1 MEMVNKCQTILI
13 ADHMANVVLH
23 LLIQWNNHQFLG
35 RVIMDYQNEIQYYL
49 YKFISKEKIKID
61 VKYMEIRT
69 AK

>member
-1 MEMVNKCQTILI
+1 MV
-13 ADHMANVVLH
+13 
-23 LLIQWNNHQFLG
+23 
-35 RVIMDYQNEIQYYL
+35 YQNEIQCYL